1 MPDNRMKLNDLVIQE
16 PRPMPVFLLL
26 DTSASM
32 KGEKIATLNASLR
45 ELCSDLTSVKDA
57 RGKIHLCVLTFG
69 RQVEVI
75 QPLAPVESFVLPELE
90 AAGNTPMGE
99 ALLAAATLIEDRDV
113 VSSRAYT
120 PTIVLISDGKPN
132 DVSKDEPLY
141 EKIINDEASQED
153 YMQWTKLRQFN
164 AYERVKKCFRLS
176 LAIGADADIGMLKA
190 YVNDDRLRVIK
201 AREASGISRFFQWLT
216 MSVSARSVSKNPN
229 DAFEIPYD
237 QLFEADELL

>member
-1 MPDNRMKLNDLVIQE
+1 MIRLNDLVIQE

-45 ELCSDLTSVKDA
+45 ELCSDLTSIKDV
-57 RGKIHLCVLTFG
+57 RGRIQLCVVTFG
-69 RQVEVI
+69 RQVETI
-75 QPLAPVESFVLPELE
+75 QPLAPVESFVLPDLQ

-99 ALLAAATLIEDRDV
+99 ALLTVAAMIEDRSIV
-113 VSSRAYT
+113 PSRAYT
-120 PTIVLISDGKPN
+120 PTIVLVSDGKPN

-141 EKIINDEASQED
+141 EKIIQDQATQND
-153 YMQWTKLRQFN
+153 YMQWTKLQQFN
-164 AYERVKKCFRLS
+164 AYERVKKCIRMS

-190 YVNDDRLRVIK
+190 YVNDDRQRIIK
-201 AREASGISRFFQWLT
+201 AKEASGISRFFQWLT

-229 DAFEIPYD
+229 ESFEIPYD
-237 QLFEADELL
+237 QLFEPDELI